1 MFRNTTPAWT
11 VFKTPLGHCGLAWTR
26 KGIDR
31 VVAPGENA
39 DTVRSELVAVGPDRE
54 EVKRPPAAVRD
65 VITRLRRHLSGKTD
79 TLADIPLDLS
89 RVSPFGCKI
98 GKTLRKVPA
107 GQTLT
112 YGELARRAGKPG
124 AARAVGRAMA
134 TNPLPLLVPC
144 HRVLPAGGGLGGY
157 SSGDGVATKVRLLH
171 VEGYVF
177 DQRLQDGLDHLSR
190 VDRKLGRMIAKA
202 GPYLPAFGDGQNPY
216 DVLVTSLVHQQI
228 SVKAA
233 VTIAG
238 RVRAL
243 TPGDAFPTPTEL
255 PGLPDDALRGA
266 GLSHQKISYLRD
278 LAARVADGRL
288 DLRALRRLDDDDAI
302 AALCRVRG
310 IGVWTAQMALIFHLD
325 RLDVWPVD
333 DLGLQDAVKLH
344 LRLPERPTARE
355 MPGHGERWAPYRS
368 MASWYLWRLVDGG
381 GV

>member
-1 MFRNTTPAWT
+1 MFRDTTPAWT

-31 VVAPGENA
+31 VVAPGESA
-39 DTVRSELVAVGPDRE
+39 DTVRIELAAAAPYRA
-54 EVKRPPAAVRD
+54 EVKRPPASVRD
-65 VITRLRRHLSGKTD
+65 VITRLRRHLSGKPD
-79 TLADIPLDLS
+79 TLVDIPLDQS
-89 RVSPFGCKI
+89 RVSPFGRKI
-98 GKTLRKVPA
+98 GTTLRKVPP
-107 GQTLT
+107 GHTLT

-124 AARAVGRAMA
+124 AARAVGRTMA

-144 HRVLPAGGGLGGY
+144 HRVLPAGGGLGNY
-157 SSGDGVATKVRLLH
+157 SSGDGVMTKARLLH

-177 DQRLQDGLDHLSR
+177 DQHLQDGLDHLSR
-190 VDRKLGRMIAKA
+190 VDRKLGRVIAKA
-202 GPYLPAFGDGQNPY
+202 GPYLPAFGESGNPY

-233 VTIAG
+233 ATIAG
-238 RVRAL
+238 RVRDL

-255 PGLPDDALRGA
+255 PGLPDEVLRGA
-266 GLSHQKISYLRD
+266 GLSHQKIGYLRD

-288 DLRALRRLDDDDAI
+288 NLRALRRLDDEAAI
-302 AALCRVRG
+302 AALCRVKG

-344 LRLPERPTARE
+344 LRLPERPTAKE
-355 MPGHGERWAPYRS
+355 MAGHGERWAPYRS